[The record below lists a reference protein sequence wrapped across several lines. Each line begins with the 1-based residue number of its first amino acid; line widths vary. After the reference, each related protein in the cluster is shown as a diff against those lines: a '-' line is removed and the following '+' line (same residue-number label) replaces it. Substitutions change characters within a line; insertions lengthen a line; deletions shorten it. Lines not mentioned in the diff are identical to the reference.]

1 MKNPPVLFFSSFT
14 AYGPARFADLQDSA
28 TIRTAMTTTLLHVGN
43 AITPKGEISGAGIL
57 IRDGGIEAIGSR
69 ADLTLPSG
77 AQEVR
82 AEDCIAIPGF
92 IDVHIHGAGGRD
104 VMEGSADAL
113 GAVTAKL
120 AQFGT
125 TSLLATTVT
134 ADADDTCRAVEGIS
148 SYIATQHETNKPRAE
163 ILGIHFEGP
172 FLSKERRGVHPT
184 EFLQLPSAEFLQRL
198 IHASSGNAR
207 IITIAPELLGAMP
220 CIDAARSLGM
230 VVSIGHTDATYEQA
244 RAAVAHGAHHATH
257 VYNAM
262 RPFTH
267 RDPGV
272 IGAVLTTPEVTAEL
286 IADGIHVDEI
296 AMKVLLQAKG
306 ASGVVLISD
315 GLSATGMPD
324 GKYMLGSM
332 EVTVSGGVCRNA
344 EGKLAGSTLTL
355 DRALR
360 NVVKLGVP
368 LAGAVQMLTLN
379 PATLLGIEFKKGAL
393 RTGAD
398 ADIVLLN
405 DSLEIA
411 QVWARGDSV
420 H

>member
-1 MKNPPVLFFSSFT
+1 M
-14 AYGPARFADLQDSA
+14 A
-28 TIRTAMTTTLLHVGN
+28 TILLHVGR
-43 AITPKGEISGAGIL
+43 AITAKGEVANAGIL
-57 IRDGGIEAIGSR
+57 IRDGEIEMVGPRSGME
-69 ADLTLPSG
+69 LPSG
-77 AQEVR
+77 ATETQ
-82 AEDCIAIPGF
+82 ATGSTAIPGF
-92 IDVHIHGAGGRD
+92 VDVHIHGAGGHD
-104 VMEGSADAL
+104 VMEANETAL
-113 GAVTAKL
+113 STIAGRL
-120 AQFGT
+120 AAFGT
-125 TSLLATTVT
+125 TSLLATTIT
-134 ADADDTCRAVEGIS
+134 ASADDTCRSVEGIAK
-148 SYIATQHETNKPRAE
+148 YISGQYQTSDARAE

-172 FLSKERRGVHPT
+172 FLSKDRRGVHQA
-184 EFLQLPSAEFLQRL
+184 EWLQLPSAELLQRFLQ
-198 IHASSGNAR
+198 AAAGNAR
-207 IITIAPELLGAMP
+207 ILTIAPELLGAMP

-306 ASGVVLISD
+306 AQGVVLISD
-315 GLSATGMPD
+315 GTSATGMPD
-324 GKYMLGSM
+324 GEYMLGGLK
-332 EVTVSGGVCRNA
+332 VTVNGGVCRNA
-344 EGKLAGSTLTL
+344 EGRLAGSTLTL

-360 NVVKLGVP
+360 NIVGLGIP
-368 LAGAVQMLTLN
+368 LADAVRMLTLN

-405 DSLEIA
+405 EGLEIER
-411 QVWARGDSV
+411 VWARGTLV
-420 H
+420 Q

>member
-1 MKNPPVLFFSSFT
+1 M
-14 AYGPARFADLQDSA
+14 AA
-28 TIRTAMTTTLLHVGN
+28 TLLHVGK
-43 AITPKGEISGAGIL
+43 AITPKGEVANAGIL
-57 IRDGGIEAIGSR
+57 IRDGEIEMVGPRSGME
-69 ADLTLPSG
+69 LPSG
-77 AQEVR
+77 APEVQ
-82 AEDCIAIPGF
+82 ATDSTAIPGF
-92 IDVHIHGAGGRD
+92 VDVHIHGAGGHD
-104 VMEGSADAL
+104 VMEANETAL
-113 GAVTAKL
+113 STITGRL
-120 AQFGT
+120 AAFGT
-125 TSLLATTVT
+125 TSLLATTIT
-134 ADADDTCRAVEGIS
+134 ASADDTCRSVEGIAK
-148 SYIATQHETNKPRAE
+148 YISGQYQTSDARAE

-172 FLSKERRGVHPT
+172 FLSKERRGVHPA
-184 EFLQLPSAEFLQRL
+184 EWLQLPSAELLQRFLQ
-198 IHASSGNAR
+198 AAAGNAR
-207 IITIAPELLGAMP
+207 ILTIAPELLGATP

-306 ASGVVLISD
+306 AQGVVLISD
-315 GLSATGMPD
+315 GTSATGMPD
-324 GKYMLGSM
+324 GEYMLGGLK
-332 EVTVSGGVCRNA
+332 VTVNGGVCRNA
-344 EGKLAGSTLTL
+344 EGRLAGSTLTL

-360 NVVKLGVP
+360 NIVGLGIP
-368 LAGAVQMLTLN
+368 LADAVRMLTLN

-405 DSLEIA
+405 AGLEIER
-411 QVWARGDSV
+411 VWARGTV
-420 H
+420 VQ

>member
-1 MKNPPVLFFSSFT
+1 MS
-14 AYGPARFADLQDSA
+14 
-28 TIRTAMTTTLLHVGN
+28 TTFLHVAK
-43 AITPKGEISGAGIL
+43 AITPKGEVADAAIV
-57 IRDGGIEAIGSR
+57 IRDGEIETVAPRSG
-69 ADLTLPSG
+69 LTLPGS
-77 AQEVR
+77 AHEIQ
-82 AEDCIAIPGF
+82 AFDSIAIPGF

-104 VMEGSADAL
+104 FMEGNDDAL
-113 GAVTAKL
+113 STVTSRVAK
-120 AQFGT
+120 FGT
-125 TSLLATTVT
+125 TSLLATTIT
-134 ADADDTCRAVEGIS
+134 AGADDTCRAVEGMAK
-148 SYIATQHETNKPRAE
+148 YITTQHSTSHPRAE

-172 FLSKERRGVHPT
+172 FLSKERRGAQPA
-184 EFLQLPSAEFLQRL
+184 EFLQPPSAEFLQRL
-198 IHASSGNAR
+198 LHAASGNAR
-207 IITIAPELLGAMP
+207 ILTIAPELLGAMP

-262 RPFTH
+262 RPFSH

-272 IGAVLTTPEVTAEL
+272 IGAVLTTPELTAEL
-286 IADGIHVDEI
+286 IADGVHVDEI

-306 ASGVVLISD
+306 PGGVVLISD
-315 GLSATGMPD
+315 GISATGMPD
-324 GKYMLGSM
+324 GKYMLGDVH
-332 EVTVSGGVCRNA
+332 VTVSGGICRTP
-344 EGKLAGSTLTL
+344 EGRLAGSTLTL

-368 LAGAVQMLTLN
+368 LASAVQMLTLN
-379 PATLLGIEFKKGAL
+379 PATVLGIEFKKGAL

-405 DSLEIA
+405 EALEVT
-411 QVWARGDSV
+411 QVYARGVPV